1 MLLIGSG
8 CKWSDKYKMWP
19 SILDIAKMNPF
30 GTPFVTTTCQRQNE
44 LTQALVKNR
53 HIAAASV
60 ASGGQ

>member
-1 MLLIGSG
+1 
-8 CKWSDKYKMWP
+8 MWP

-44 LTQALVKNR
+44 LTLVKNR

>member
-1 MLLIGSG
+1 
-8 CKWSDKYKMWP
+8 MWP